1 MKKVFKKKWVFGVL
15 IAGAAVWYFQGDES
29 TTSVEFQTGPLS
41 TGDVESI
48 VNTAGTLSP
57 LSIVEVG
64 SEVSGLIVELNVD
77 FNSLVQ
83 AGQLLARIDDR
94 DVRVALRQREADLS
108 VSKANLVQEKAA
120 LLRAETDDEFAKN
133 QLVRSESLLER
144 QLISETDYENALS
157 TVRSAEANLE
167 SAKASIISANANI
180 LQREAQLEQT
190 QIDLERTQ
198 ITSPVDGV
206 VINRLVDLGQAVS
219 ANQNIP
225 TLFEVAQDLSE
236 MLIEA
241 DVGEADIGKISEG
254 LDVRF
259 TVDAYSGQD
268 FVGNVS
274 QVRKAA
280 GSSNNVVTYTIIID
294 AANPRESLLPGMTA
308 NVDIVLGSKSD
319 VLRAPNAALRFRP
332 PGTEEDAAEERGG
345 FGGDRDTS
353 AATEQMAKDIG
364 LEGDKLEQ
372 FVATV
377 TRNQEEIR
385 DSLTAAREA
394 AAGGG
399 GGFGGG
405 GFDRNSLTN
414 MARKLTSEL
423 QLILTDEQFAAYQ
436 AATGDAFGGGR
447 SAGGGGG
454 RNTDGLTGTGTIWV
468 MRDGEPVSIAVRT
481 GLADTQ
487 YTEIQS
493 NELVDG
499 DEVIVRAVVLLND

>member
-1 MKKVFKKKWVFGVL
+1 MNFKIKRKWAFAAAV
-15 IAGAAVWYFQGDES
+15 AGAAVWYFQGDES
-29 TTSVEFQTGPLS
+29 TTRVEFQTGPLS

-77 FNSLVQ
+77 FNSVVE

-94 DVRVALRQREADLS
+94 DVRVALRQREADLQ
-108 VSKANLVQEKAA
+108 VAKANLVQEKAA
-120 LLRAETDDEFAKN
+120 LLRAETDHEFAQN
-133 QLVRSESLLER
+133 QLVRSQSLLER
-144 QLISETDYENALS
+144 QLISETDLENSLS

-319 VLRAPNAALRFRP
+319 IMRAPNAALRFRP

-345 FGGDRDTS
+345 FGRDRDTS
-353 AATEQMAKDIG
+353 ATTEQIAKDIG

-372 FVATV
+372 VIATV
-377 TRNQEEIR
+377 TRNQDEIR
-385 DSLTAAREA
+385 VSLTAGREA
-394 AAGGG
+394 AAAGGRATGGG
-399 GGFGGG
+399 GGG
-405 GFDRNSLTN
+405 GFDRNAFTN
-414 MARKLTSEL
+414 MSSKLTSEL
-423 QLILTDEQFAAYQ
+423 RLILTDEQFAAYQ
-436 AATGDAFGGGR
+436 AATG
-447 SAGGGGG
+447 GGGG
-454 RNTDGLTGTGTIWV
+454 RKTDGLTGTGTIWV
-468 MRDGEPVSIAVRT
+468 MRDGEPASVAVRT

-499 DEVIVRAVVLLND
+499 DEVIIRAVVLLND